1 MGFGARAPPD
11 LGQTRE
17 HLLHADDNRRNEGQ
31 ALPGATPLASRDRRR
46 DEDIMTAAG
55 PGVALPEPDRPE
67 HVSGKNARS
76 LLFIG
81 AASGVLY
88 GVVEITQRAIQ
99 QRPSAGALGAVPVAF
114 GLYLLA
120 TIGLFALFAVLLRM
134 CRRGAIN
141 ARRTLVLALGFP
153 VLFNV
158 LFVLT
163 PPNLSIDLLS
173 YISHGYIRANLDGNP
188 YIDPS
193 SIVANTPLGPELSRY
208 GWRPV
213 HPVSPYGPAWTHIE
227 TAAAEAFDGVRAQMV
242 ALKLVVVASSL
253 GNALLIW
260 KITGRVRPEH
270 QLFGALAYLW
280 NPVVIVEIAGEGHND
295 AVMVFFVLLSLFLI
309 IRERSSGSVI
319 ALSLGVL
326 IKYLPV
332 LLAPPQAVYLWR
344 TRHRT
349 ARLIAHI
356 AAGAA
361 IAAVLTVASF
371 AQLWAGVDTW
381 RGVRLTAGLG
391 DTGST
396 PTVVVEVMSRVVP
409 VAAAEPAMFAL
420 LIAGFAAFLWVRASS
435 VVDAGSLLRACAS
448 IVLVYLLFVSPS
460 YWPWYAVLPIA
471 LMALVPTSAF
481 LPVLIAIS
489 AGSRCV
495 APLDVMFVHGA
506 IGRRLFLLL
515 TWGGGV
521 GVSIVVLV
529 ACLASSSARKRSI
542 A

>member
-1 MGFGARAPPD
+1 
-11 LGQTRE
+11 
-17 HLLHADDNRRNEGQ
+17 
-31 ALPGATPLASRDRRR
+31 
-46 DEDIMTAAG
+46 MTATG
-55 PGVALPEPDRPE
+55 QGVALPEPDLPE
-67 HVSGKNARS
+67 HVARRDARS

-81 AASGVLY
+81 AVSGALY

-99 QRPSAGALGAVPVAF
+99 QRPSAGALAAVPVAL

-120 TIGLFALFAVLLRM
+120 TIALFALFAILLRM
-134 CRRGAIN
+134 CRTGAIN
-141 ARRTLVLALGFP
+141 ARRTLLLALGFP
-153 VLFNV
+153 VLFNI

-163 PPNLSIDLLS
+163 PPNFSIDLLS
-173 YISHGYIRANLDGNP
+173 YISHGYIGASLDGNP

-193 SIVANTPLGPELSRY
+193 SDVADTPLGPELSRY

-213 HPVSPYGPAWTHIE
+213 HPVSPYGPVWTHLE
-227 TAAAEAFDGVRAQMV
+227 TAVAEAIDGVRAQMV
-242 ALKLVVVASSL
+242 ALKLLVVASSL

-260 KITGRVRPEH
+260 KITGRVRPEQ

-280 NPVVIVEIAGEGHND
+280 NPVVIVEVAGEGHND
-295 AVMVFFVLLSLFLI
+295 AVMVFFVLLSLYLI
-309 IRERSSGSVI
+309 IRERSSGGVI
-319 ALSLGVL
+319 ALALGVL
-326 IKYLPV
+326 IKYLPA

-361 IAAVLTVASF
+361 IAAVLAVGSF

-381 RGVRLTAGLG
+381 RGVRLTADLG

-396 PTVVVEVMSRVVP
+396 PTMLAELMSRFVP
-409 VAAAEPAMFAL
+409 VAAAEPVVLAL
-420 LIAGFAAFLWVRASS
+420 LVGGFAAFLWVRASS
-435 VVDAGSLLRACAS
+435 VVDAGSLLLACAS

-471 LMALVPTSAF
+471 LMALVPTGVF

-489 AGSRCV
+489 VGARCV
-495 APLDVMFVHGA
+495 APLDVMFVHGV

-521 GVSIVVLV
+521 GISIVVIV
-529 ACLASSSARKRSI
+529 AWLAGWSAREREHDVSSSVPAG
-542 A
+542 